1 MLLYTKKYSI
11 KFTIKKLTAVFAMFK
26 VVQDGMVLVYFT
38 TFNHIY
44 VYLKLQSVTFGT
56 LAVNKQNCVR

>member
-1 MLLYTKKYSI
+1 M
-11 KFTIKKLTAVFAMFK
+11 FAMFK

-56 LAVNKQNCVR
+56 LVVNKQNCVR